1 MRPQPR
7 SAHEYENVYDLR
19 MLAPGTVVGG
29 DYRVERKLS
38 EGGMGA
44 VFVAEQ
50 LSTGA
55 KRALK
60 IIRPELLHEVKL
72 RVRFEQEAKVTAK
85 IASDHVVSVVAAGFD
100 TNENV
105 PWLAMELL
113 SGETLLHAV
122 QERGSLP
129 RGVVLA
135 VLKQLAHAMDAAHA
149 AGVVHRDL
157 KPENVFLA
165 DARRTGVPFFLKVL
179 DFGIARVVRDAQMT
193 GADMLG
199 TPLWMAPEQTGM
211 GDSVGPW
218 TDVWSLGLIV
228 FYLLTGR
235 SYWLAANGEGSTFG
249 IMREICVD
257 DLVPASER
265 AKALGCERA
274 IPDGFD
280 PWFARC
286 VTRDVKARFDSFGA
300 AVGQLEGM
308 LEGKDGGATADALA
322 TTEAIVSSKPASS
335 KPISVKAS
343 TAAPVASP
351 ASLAQPTPGIAPEA
365 VSITN
370 HARPTPS
377 KRRWRNVVLGVAG
390 VAFFVVGFLAFRA
403 VMARKDAE
411 LCRGGETPEA
421 CDRACSSGDVYAC
434 TRLAVSGVGT
444 RDVNVVARSVDTL
457 RRACAADD
465 GEACGALGR
474 ARAFPPSPAIP
485 RDVPDAVALLERGCE
500 KGHACA
506 LLGALKNLGW
516 PGIAKDAPHY
526 FGAACREAPRSAEA
540 LLDCHWAV
548 AAEAEGPPKRPNDR
562 APISRAATNVAG
574 KSPLALCK
582 ERGGDACALGWLAK
596 DVAPKDL
603 KVAYERGCDTGSTLA
618 CNNLAA
624 MRAEGFPGLDPN
636 PVAAREL
643 FERACAAGE
652 VVACNNV
659 AFVLGGLPVSPRW
672 GPRGARLYK
681 LRCGGPFQV
690 GCVGW
695 GERRDVVP
703 RGTPA
708 DVGPAVA
715 ALERACKDGLTT
727 ACVNLGA
734 FLYLGRGIARDRA
747 RAEKLFAE
755 SCFRGD
761 ASACG
766 EQGAALLTLRM
777 DHPKDAKAG
786 LGFLERAC
794 TAGEEDACA
803 ALYAQMLNDP
813 KREKDGAAGLER
825 LAARDVFSHTLAQLF
840 ETGGVHVAKKPE
852 EARRIAL
859 RMCESESRCLDAA
872 YYLSKGIGGPKE
884 ERRAF
889 EALTRGCDEEDF
901 ASCAELG
908 ARYREGRGV
917 SRDPSRAVDLFS
929 RACNGDAAACDALSR
944 AHLAGEGVPKDL
956 VRALALGRIACEGG
970 NADGC
975 ASVGVMIA
983 DGLGTTKDPN
993 AAGPYL
999 SFGCRRAVHDA
1010 CAKLTALGLPIPDLD
1025 L

>member
-1 MRPQPR
+1 
-7 SAHEYENVYDLR
+7 

-72 RVRFEQEAKVTAK
+72 RARFEQEAKVTAK

-135 VLKQLAHAMDAAHA
+135 VLKQLAHAMDAAHV

-157 KPENVFLA
+157 KPENIFLA

-193 GADMLG
+193 GAELLG

-228 FYLLTGR
+228 FYMLTGR

-257 DLVPASER
+257 DLAPASER

-280 PWFARC
+280 AWFARC

-300 AVGQLEGM
+300 AVGHLEGM
-308 LEGKDGGATADALA
+308 LETKTSAATADALA
-322 TTEAIVSSKPASS
+322 MTEAIVSSKPLSA

-343 TAAPVASP
+343 TASP
-351 ASLAQPTPGIAPEA
+351 IVAQPTPGIAPEA

-370 HARPTPS
+370 RAAPAAKT
-377 KRRWRNVVLGVAG
+377 KRGRNIALGAAG
-390 VAFFVVGFLAFRA
+390 VAVFVIGFLGFRA
-403 VMARKDAE
+403 MMARKDVE
-411 LCRGGETPEA
+411 LCAAGATPDA
-421 CDRACSSGDVYAC
+421 CERACTAGDAHAC
-434 TRLAVSGVGT
+434 ARVAVVGVGA
-444 RDVNVVARSVDTL
+444 RDVNVVARSVDVL

-474 ARAFPPSPAIP
+474 ARAFPPSAAIS
-485 RDVPDAVALLERGCE
+485 RDVPDAVALLEKACA

-506 LLGALKNLGW
+506 LLGSLKNLGW
-516 PGIAKDAPHY
+516 PAIAKDGPHY
-526 FGAACREAPRSAEA
+526 FGAACREAPRSPEA
-540 LLDCHWAV
+540 VLDCEWAL
-548 AAEAEGPPKRPNDR
+548 AAEAEGPPKRPNER
-562 APISRAATNVAG
+562 ATLSRAAQNLAG
-574 KSPLALCK
+574 KSPLAVCN
-582 ERGGDACALGWLAK
+582 ERGGDACGLAWLAK
-596 DVAPKDL
+596 DAAPKDL
-603 KVAYERGCDTGSTLA
+603 KAAYERGCDTGSTLA
-618 CNNLAA
+618 CNNLAS
-624 MRAEGFPGLDPN
+624 MRAEGYPGLDPN

-652 VVACNNV
+652 AVACNNV

-695 GERRDVVP
+695 GERREVIP

-708 DVGPAVA
+708 DVGQAVG

-734 FLYLGRGIARDRA
+734 FLYLGRGVARDRA

-786 LGFLERAC
+786 IGFLERAC

-813 KREKDGAAGLER
+813 KREKDGAVGLER

-859 RMCESESRCLDAA
+859 RMCESDARCLDAA
-872 YYLSKGIGGPKE
+872 YYLSKGIGGPKDD
-884 ERRAF
+884 RRAF
-889 EALTRGCDEEDF
+889 EALTHGCDEEDF

-908 ARYREGRGV
+908 ARYREGRSV

-944 AHLAGEGVPKDL
+944 AHLAGEGVPKDPA
-956 VRALALGRIACEGG
+956 RALALARTACEGG

-983 DGLGTTKDPN
+983 DGLGAPKDAK
-993 AAGPYL
+993 AAAPYL